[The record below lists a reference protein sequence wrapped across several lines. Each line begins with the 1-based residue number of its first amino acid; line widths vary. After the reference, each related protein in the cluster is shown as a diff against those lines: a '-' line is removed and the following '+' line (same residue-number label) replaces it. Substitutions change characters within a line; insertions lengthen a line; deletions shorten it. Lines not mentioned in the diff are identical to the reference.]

1 MKGIN
6 FVVNEK
12 GDKKA
17 VLIDLEEWGD
27 LWEDFF
33 DILISHN
40 RENEV
45 EISWDKLKADL
56 ERGLITNKI

>member
-33 DILISHN
+33 DILVSHN
-40 RENEV
+40 RKNEA
-45 EISWDKLKADL
+45 EISWDDLKVDL
-56 ERGLITNKI
+56 EIENKTNV

>member
-33 DILISHN
+33 DILVSHN
-40 RENEV
+40 RKDEA
-45 EISWDKLKADL
+45 EISWDDLKVDL
-56 ERGLITNKI
+56 EVESKTNV

>member
-33 DILISHN
+33 DILISRN
-40 RENEV
+40 RENEA
-45 EISWDKLKADL
+45 EMSWDELKADL
-56 ERGLITNKI
+56 EVESKINV

>member
-12 GDKKA
+12 GDKKS

-33 DILISHN
+33 DILVSHN
-40 RENEV
+40 RENEA

-56 ERGLITNKI
+56 DVY

>member
-17 VLIDLEEWGD
+17 VLIDLEEWGK

-33 DILISHN
+33 DIVVSHN
-40 RENEV
+40 RENEA
-45 EISWDKLKADL
+45 EISWDELKADL
-56 ERGLITNKI
+56 EVESKINV

>member
-27 LWEDFF
+27 LWENFF
-33 DILISHN
+33 DILVSHN
-40 RENEV
+40 RKDEA
-45 EISWDKLKADL
+45 EISWDDLKVDL
-56 ERGLITNKI
+56 EVESKTNV